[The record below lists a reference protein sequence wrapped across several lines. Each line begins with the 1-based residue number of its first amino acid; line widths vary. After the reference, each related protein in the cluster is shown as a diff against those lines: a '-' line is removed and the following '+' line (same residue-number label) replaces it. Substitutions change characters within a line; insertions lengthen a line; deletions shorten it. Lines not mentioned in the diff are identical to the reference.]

1 MCCNLTHSLRMISIN
16 SEDKEAV
23 VVVSE
28 GAREGEW
35 ETGKEEEE
43 DEAMQDA

>member
-1 MCCNLTHSLRMISIN
+1 MIRIN
-16 SEDKEAV
+16 SEDRNAI

-35 ETGKEEEE
+35 ETGKEEAGAEGDEE
-43 DEAMQDA
+43 MEDA